1 MTNLCEYEYGKNDVY
16 SPLQRLNDKSFI
28 EQLKQDDH
36 KLEDG
41 QQPKS
46 SQFWHLRNRANK
58 LESSLQLERTNTV
71 SIFTDLLQI
80 H

>member
-16 SPLQRLNDKSFI
+16 TRLQRLNDKSFI
-28 EQLKQDDH
+28 EQLKEDDH
-36 KLEDG
+36 KLKDG

-46 SQFWHLRNRANK
+46 SQFWHLQNRSNK
-58 LESSLQLERTNTV
+58 LESSLQLQSINTD
-71 SIFTDLLQI
+71 SKFTDLLQI